1 MRLYLIFVFRHKQTL
16 KMSDESSANERFLTV
31 DEMELRRILEV
42 KDSKNTRRAT
52 HSAVKFL
59 VPT

>member
-1 MRLYLIFVFRHKQTL
+1 
-16 KMSDESSANERFLTV
+16 MSDESSANERFLTV

>member
-1 MRLYLIFVFRHKQTL
+1 
-16 KMSDESSANERFLTV
+16 MSDESSANERFLTV

-52 HSAVKFL
+52 HSAVRSLARLLISVAIL
-59 VPT
+59 VKLDCS